1 MTRTIEYQAA
11 TFQPDIEAV
20 GGSLG
25 VSALV
30 AAIPLLVLFVMLGA
44 LRITAWISG
53 LAALAAS
60 LVVAVAA
67 YSMPVDQALLSGAW
81 GAAFGFFPILWIV
94 INAIWVYNMTVA
106 PGTSTS
112 CDARSRPSA
121 TTCGCRRSSSR
132 SASVPC

>member
-1 MTRTIEYQAA
+1 MTIEYQAA

-25 VSALV
+25 ASALV
-30 AAIPLLVLFVMLGA
+30 AAIPLLVLFVMLGG

-67 YSMPVDQALLSGAW
+67 YSMPVD
-81 GAAFGFFPILWIV
+81 
-94 INAIWVYNMTVA
+94 
-106 PGTSTS
+106 
-112 CDARSRPSA
+112 
-121 TTCGCRRSSSR
+121 
-132 SASVPC
+132 